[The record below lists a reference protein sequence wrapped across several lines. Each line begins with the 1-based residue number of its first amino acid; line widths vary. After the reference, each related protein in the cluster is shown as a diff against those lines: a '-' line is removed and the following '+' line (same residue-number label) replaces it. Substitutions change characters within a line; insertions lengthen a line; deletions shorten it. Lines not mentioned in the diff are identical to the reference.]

1 LNIRHWWIS
10 EMPPKQT
17 STSHARWPSWR
28 QDWRTEPCPTR
39 DTPDRA

>member
-1 LNIRHWWIS
+1 LNIRRWWIS

-28 QDWRTEPCPTR
+28 QDW
-39 DTPDRA
+39 